1 MLAANVSLDHR
12 PHIYLSYF
20 LTSFLV
26 FTTNLFWVVLLRNC
40 IFTQAQLIMVRV
52 LEWCTFT
59 LQFKPNN
66 NDSLRVIRYFLLWV
80 WLVGVTWVSKDTSM
94 VFFFIFSVHRF
105 LSFSQCAALQ
115 FKFKTTLLDFL
126 LINCLSQ
133 KEQKNLIQV
142 IEIFKVEKIL
152 RPLFFKGGFL

>member
-12 PHIYLSYF
+12 PRTYRSYF

-59 LQFKPNN
+59 LQFKANN
-66 NDSLRVIRYFLLWV
+66 NDSLCVIRCFLLWGSSV
-80 WLVGVTWVSKDTSM
+80 LLELVKTWVWFY
-94 VFFFIFSVHRF
+94 FFFIFSVHRF

-142 IEIFKVEKIL
+142 KEIFKVEKIL
-152 RPLFFKGGFL
+152 RPLFFKGV